1 MAEGKGSVPSSGR
14 WAGQN
19 VPVVRIGCPGCMA
32 FSHKRG
38 GLKVFVTVEG
48 LWPLMSGSLIAA
60 ESTKKKRAKF
70 GEGVFLPL
78 GSDVC
83 KGKTRPDRQFCVLSG
98 LQKFDIVAQIS
109 APVHGGT
116 SKGCSIL
123 QYLPHVLLCPA
134 LGPVSVPS
142 PRNSGNAPSLP
153 ETLQITSPY
162 KTTG

>member
-1 MAEGKGSVPSSGR
+1 
-14 WAGQN
+14 
-19 VPVVRIGCPGCMA
+19 MA

-60 ESTKKKRAKF
+60 ESTKKKRASSDK
-70 GEGVFLPL
+70 GVL
-78 GSDVC
+78 DVC

-123 QYLPHVLLCPA
+123 QYLLHVLLCPA

-142 PRNSGNAPSLP
+142 PRNSGNAHSLP

-162 KTTG
+162 KIRVGGAALTSATDKI